1 MYDHTFNRGR
11 KRLFRYCLQ
20 AFSAEKILQSQIK
33 DCFKIDGK
41 QIVIMP
47 KKGECVKFKNYE
59 RKIKSLFT
67 IHGDFEIILVPE
79 NNGKKFQQSL
89 MQANFKTYCLQLWIQ
104 IGMCR

>member
-1 MYDHTFNRGR
+1 MNDHTFNRGR
-11 KRLFRYCLQ
+11 KHLFRYCLQ

-67 IHGDFEIILVPE
+67 IHGDFEIILDPE
-79 NNGKKFQQSL
+79 NNGKKIPAESYASQF
-89 MQANFKTYCLQLWIQ
+89 
-104 IGMCR
+104 